1 MFSLV
6 KMVQAFDL
14 GLLYFLVCS
23 ALFKQRSMLLL
34 FKYVLYVAL
43 GIFATHKIREFA
55 KFMTRHE
62 AKFMSRQTQ
71 TNLTNSTDY
80 M

>member
-1 MFSLV
+1 MI
-6 KMVQAFDL
+6 QAFDL

-23 ALFKQRSMLLL
+23 ALFKQKSMLL

-62 AKFMSRQTQ
+62 AKFMSRQLQ

>member
-1 MFSLV
+1 MI
-6 KMVQAFDL
+6 QAFDL

-23 ALFKQRSMLLL
+23 ALFKQKSMLL

-62 AKFMSRQTQ
+62 AEFMSRQLQ
-71 TNLTNSTDY
+71 PNLTNSTEY

>member
-1 MFSLV
+1 
-6 KMVQAFDL
+6 
-14 GLLYFLVCS
+14 
-23 ALFKQRSMLLL
+23 MLLL

-62 AKFMSRQTQ
+62 AKFMSRQLQ

>member
-1 MFSLV
+1 M
-6 KMVQAFDL
+6 
-14 GLLYFLVCS
+14 
-23 ALFKQRSMLLL
+23 LF

-55 KFMTRHE
+55 QFMTR
-62 AKFMSRQTQ
+62 QVQ
-71 TNLTNSTDY
+71 TNLTNSTD

>member
-1 MFSLV
+1 
-6 KMVQAFDL
+6 MVQAFDP
-14 GLLYFLVCS
+14 GLLYLFVCS
-23 ALFKQRSMLLL
+23 ALVKQRSMLLL

-43 GIFATHKIREFA
+43 GIFATHKMREFA

-62 AKFMSRQTQ
+62 AKFMSRQPQ